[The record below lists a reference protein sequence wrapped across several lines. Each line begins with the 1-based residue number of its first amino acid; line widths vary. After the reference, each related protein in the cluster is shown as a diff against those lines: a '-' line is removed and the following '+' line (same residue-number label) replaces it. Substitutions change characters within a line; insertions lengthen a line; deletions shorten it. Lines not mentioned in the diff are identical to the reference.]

1 MDGADRSAAAED
13 TDSSSSSSGDEEDNK
28 LKDLIAQ
35 TNATVMSM
43 CSASCCST
51 RTCCTFR
58 CCMHVVFISCVA
70 EGVAISL

>member
-13 TDSSSSSSGDEEDNK
+13 TDSSSSGDEEDSK

-43 CSASCCST
+43 CSASRVALYVAACCIHLVCSS
-51 RTCCTFR
+51 R
-58 CCMHVVFISCVA
+58 SP
-70 EGVAISL
+70 